1 MVSPIVF
8 PSYRGIS
15 PLGSRFESYLT
26 LYGRFINL
34 KLKKGK
40 ELREKTPFLSRYD
53 RTILLALWAILLKK
67 GKLKRVASPLSQGFK
82 SPWLTSP
89 CFTTNPC
96 PFVE

>member
-53 RTILLALWAILLKK
+53 RTILLALWAMLLKK
-67 GKLKRVASPLSQGFK
+67 GKLKRVTSPIGWGFK
-82 SPWLTSP
+82 SPWSTSP
-89 CFTTNPC
+89 CSSTNPS
-96 PFVE
+96 PFAE